1 MVPGQ
6 IPPPQPL
13 HYLCPMEI
21 LPGRINRLPIAR
33 AVDFGVYLDAGEY
46 GEILMP
52 ARYVPENA
60 KPGDEIDAFLYCD
73 SEDRM
78 VATTEKPAAQA
89 GEIAWLT
96 CKAVSR
102 FGAFMDWGLMKDLLV
117 PFREQTVPMQ
127 EGKSYAV
134 LVYVDE
140 KSGRIA
146 GTAHIEKHLNRGRPL
161 YHPGTEVDLLIYGKS
176 DLGYKALVDNRFSG
190 LLYFSEAYKP
200 LQPGER
206 MKGYVDRVRED
217 GKIDLRSRPAGYA
230 PVQDTATEIM
240 EKLKAAGGFLPFTD
254 DSDPDEIRAV
264 FGMSKKL
271 WKKAAGALYRQRRIL
286 MDADGIRLPA
296 ED

>member
-1 MVPGQ
+1 
-6 IPPPQPL
+6 
-13 HYLCPMEI
+13 MEI

-60 KPGDEIDAFLYCD
+60 KPGDVVDAFLYCD

-89 GEIAWLT
+89 GEIAWLP
-96 CKAVSR
+96 CKSVSR

-140 KSGRIA
+140 KSGRLA

-161 YHPGTEVDLLIYGKS
+161 YEPDTEVDLLIYAKS
-176 DLGYKALVDNRFSG
+176 ELGYKAVVDHRFGG
-190 LLYFSEAYKP
+190 LLYFSEAYRP
-200 LQPGER
+200 LQPGDR
-206 MKGYVDRVRED
+206 ITGYVHRVRED
-217 GKIDLRSRPAGYA
+217 GKIDLRSRPTGYA
-230 PVQDTATEIM
+230 PVGDPAGEIM

-254 DSDPDEIRAV
+254 DSDPDEIRRV

-271 WKKAAGALYRQRRIL
+271 WKKATGALYKQRRIL
-286 MDADGIRLPA
+286 IDTDGIRLPT